1 MKKLFIISIAILAST
16 FSQAQFQT
24 GINQGA
30 FQNLAPE
37 LENPAL
43 SMNIS
48 VPQINFM
55 AGTRIDGFNNR
66 PVFQHL
72 FFSSSLG
79 NNTGA
84 AMHVRREKAG
94 LSTVVKADLSFLYTL
109 NIAPEDA
116 KKIVFHG
123 TASLGQNSFNI
134 HDAIVNDIGDPVL
147 TGGTINQPTVNAA
160 AGLAFFSQNTFYAGI
175 TVAQLIPTRSDF
187 MNNLWANEAE
197 MLFSFQA
204 AYQFSINEYSSLQ
217 AWGSGA
223 LSSGIFAYQAGLDYK
238 YRKIFWV
245 GAGYRDNSSLIFNA
259 GVTAQSFSF
268 GYSISYSSWA
278 DAVSNG
284 ATYATI
290 RNVMLVR
297 KVFNERKSGRE

>member
-1 MKKLFIISIAILAST
+1 MKKIFIISIAVLAST

-24 GINQGA
+24 GNNQGA

-48 VPQINFM
+48 VPQVNFM
-55 AGTRIDGFNNR
+55 AGTRIDAFNNR
-66 PVFQHL
+66 PVFQSL
-72 FFSSSLG
+72 FFSSELG

-84 AMHVRREKAG
+84 ALHIQREKAG

-123 TASLGQNSFNI
+123 GASLGQNSFNI
-134 HDAIVNDIGDPVL
+134 HEAIVNDENDPL
-147 TGGTINQPTVNAA
+147 LIGGTINQPTANAST
-160 AGLAFFSQNTFYAGI
+160 GLAFLSQNTFYAGI
-175 TVAQLIPTRSDF
+175 SAKQLIPAKSSF
-187 MNNLWANEAE
+187 MNDLWENEAK
-197 MLFSFQA
+197 MLLNFHA
-204 AYQFSINEYSSLQ
+204 AYQFTLNEYSSLQ

-223 LSSGIFAYQAGLDYK
+223 LSSGILAYQAGLDFK

-245 GAGYRDNSSLIFNA
+245 GAGYRNNSSIIFNT

-278 DAVSNG
+278 DAVRNG

-290 RNVMLVR
+290 SNALFVR
-297 KVFNERKSGRE
+297 KVFNERKSGR

>member
-1 MKKLFIISIAILAST
+1 MKKFIIISIAILTAN
-16 FSQAQFQT
+16 FVQAQFQT
-24 GINQGA
+24 GINQGS
-30 FQNLAPE
+30 FQNIAPE

-66 PVFQHL
+66 PAFQSL
-72 FFSSSLG
+72 FFSSSIG
-79 NNTGA
+79 NKTGA
-84 AMHVRREKAG
+84 AMHISHEKAG
-94 LSTVVKADLSFLYTL
+94 LSSSVKADLSFLYTL
-109 NIAPEDA
+109 DIAPEDA

-123 TASLGQNSFNI
+123 SASLGQNSFNI
-134 HDAIVNDIGDPVL
+134 HDAVVNDIGDPLL

-175 TVAQLIPTRSDF
+175 SAAQLLPTKSSF
-187 MNNLWANEAE
+187 MNDLWGNEAK
-197 MLFSFQA
+197 MLLTFQG
-204 AYQFSINEYSSLQ
+204 AYQFSLNEYSSLQ
-217 AWGSGA
+217 AWANGA
-223 LSSGIFAYQAGLDYK
+223 LSNGILAYQAGVDFK
-238 YRKIFWV
+238 YRKVFWV
-245 GAGYRDNSSLIFNA
+245 GAGYRDNSSLMFNA

-290 RNVMLVR
+290 SNALFVR
-297 KVFNERKSGRE
+297 KVFNERKSDR